1 MSPPSRH
8 YRHGE
13 AALRN
18 AARDGQAEAMRLLL
32 GVGTNVNAVDAE
44 GKTVRNM
51 WKDGARHS
59 FPDALTPRLQVLCVA
74 ACSGS
79 QQGVRCLLEHGA
91 QVRMR
96 SNDGREPLDFA
107 TDEGVRQLLLAEVEK
122 LRNGEPHAPR
132 PRSPRSTPHPRRT
145 PHGISPRVRAE
156 LCLARGPVGAG
167 LLDELLAEEEEA
179 SGKKSG
185 KKAKGKAKAK
195 GSKGAKD
202 DDGSAAASGG
212 VAVEGAGAASQVR
225 QPSASPPSLPN
236 VTPSHS
242 RSRRATNRKLSSQRQ
257 RRRRP
262 RRRAPPTPRR
272 RRTWWTRRKGRR
284 TPGRMATQRKAT
296 ASQEE
301 METARPPLCRS
312 QYRRRSAR
320 RRASRRGMGG
330 LMPTQRFSRPS
341 HRCFANNN
349 SPTVRSAHATRPRL
363 PPAFLHTPQGAY
375 CSL

>member
-1 MSPPSRH
+1 MICA
-8 YRHGE
+8 GE
-13 AALRN
+13 ASGDRLGAGLARSLR
-18 AARDGQAEAMRLLL
+18 AKDPSIQLFGMGGPAMREA
-32 GVGTNVNAVDAE
+32 GVEIIQEADEISVVGIAE
-44 GKTVRNM
+44 VQT
-51 WKDGARHS
+51 GA
-59 FPDALTPRLQVLCVA
+59 
-74 ACSGS
+74 
-79 QQGVRCLLEHGA
+79 EHI
-91 QVRMR
+91 
-96 SNDGREPLDFA
+96 
-107 TDEGVRQLLLAEVEK
+107 LAEVEK

-272 RRTWWTRRKGRR
+272 RTWWTRLKGRR

-301 METARPPLCRS
+301 METTRPPLCRS

-320 RRASRRGMGG
+320 RRASRRGKGG

-341 HRCFANNN
+341 RRCFANNN